1 MEVLYLI
8 RLFYRKLGIPL
19 HKPYP
24 RWGESP
30 SPKTSRWPRAAQWLM
45 KLKSCATKAGEL
57 PTSAVVLHPRK
68 INMEPKN
75 HPFEKGKNRP
85 NLHFGVPCEF
95 SRVYCCFMY
104 NIPSLKIGL
113 PKRKIGFQSSIFMC
127 YVSFREGIP
136 GTPLQLWWLGRF
148 AGVKILIY
156 NQGSNAIQGIIVLPT
171 QTMQPLSGKSLK
183 FTIDF
188 RIPFHDPCKQ
198 YPKLI
203 LCWWIGGA
211 TSFVGLDSQALLFIP
226 TERLKSDSWDVDSNI
241 SPR

>member
-75 HPFEKGKNRP
+75 HLFEKGKNRP

-95 SRVYCCFMY
+95 SRVYCCYRPSQQENSFPIIHFHVLCYFQGGYSWYSVTTLVIWKVHWGERSHLQPGLKRHSRDHCTTNPNNATTIREIPQMY
-104 NIPSLKIGL
+104 L
-113 PKRKIGFQSSIFMC
+113 GF
-127 YVSFREGIP
+127 
-136 GTPLQLWWLGRF
+136 
-148 AGVKILIY
+148 
-156 NQGSNAIQGIIVLPT
+156 
-171 QTMQPLSGKSLK
+171 
-183 FTIDF
+183 
-188 RIPFHDPCKQ
+188 
-198 YPKLI
+198 
-203 LCWWIGGA
+203 
-211 TSFVGLDSQALLFIP
+211 
-226 TERLKSDSWDVDSNI
+226 
-241 SPR
+241 